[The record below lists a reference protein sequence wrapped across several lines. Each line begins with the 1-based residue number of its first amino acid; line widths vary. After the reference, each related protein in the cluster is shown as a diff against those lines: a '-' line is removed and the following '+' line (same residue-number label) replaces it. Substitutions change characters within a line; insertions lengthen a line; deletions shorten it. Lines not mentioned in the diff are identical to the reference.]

1 MKTIS
6 RSILVVL
13 MAMLVTMG
21 YSHQQQRMS
30 AEDRAKSTTEWMTKE
45 LKLDDKTSKKV
56 EEINLKFAKKTQE
69 KMMEARDA
77 GIDRSQMREMMGKV
91 NDEKNKE
98 LKPVLGDEK
107 YEQYLKLLEERRQN
121 RQAGQQGG
129 R

>member
-1 MKTIS
+1 MI
-6 RSILVVL
+6 
-13 MAMLVTMG
+13 VTVG
-21 YSHQQQRMS
+21 YSQQQQRMS

-56 EEINLKFAKKTQE
+56 EEINLKYAKKTQE

-77 GIDRSQMREMMGKV
+77 GLERSEMREMMGKV

-98 LKPVLGDEK
+98 LKPILGDEK
-107 YEQYLKLLEERRQN
+107 YEQYLKLIEERRQN

-129 R
+129 

>member
-13 MAMLVTMG
+13 MAMLVTLG
-21 YSHQQQRMS
+21 YSQQQQRMS

-56 EEINLKFAKKTQE
+56 EEINLKFVKKTQE

>member
-1 MKTIS
+1 MKSINRSVLLILIS
-6 RSILVVL
+6 MI
-13 MAMLVTMG
+13 VTVG
-21 YSHQQQRMS
+21 YSQQQQRMS

-56 EEINLKFAKKTQE
+56 EEINLKYAKKTQE

-77 GIDRSQMREMMGKV
+77 GLERSEMREMMGKV

-98 LKPVLGDEK
+98 LKPILGDEK
-107 YEQYLKLLEERRQN
+107 YEQYLKLIDERRQN